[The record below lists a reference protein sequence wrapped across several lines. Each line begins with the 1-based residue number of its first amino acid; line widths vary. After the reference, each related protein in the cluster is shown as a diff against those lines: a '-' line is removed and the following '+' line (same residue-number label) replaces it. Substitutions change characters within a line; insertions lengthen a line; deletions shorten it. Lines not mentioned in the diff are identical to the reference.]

1 MAHGI
6 VKYSQELKYGHCLNC
21 FGYYSRKSYARHRC
35 ITNKKSAKDLK
46 RKAAPIKEGDAALQ
60 VKVNLLSPE
69 AANIMASMNDDAV
82 GRKWCRKFWSYS
94 TIICI
99 LVLFPS
105 VFKSGLYYFFTFFHN
120 SPYWI
125 NNKIKKWT
133 IIAANYFDTY
143 FMMMTHLKTPGIVCI
158 WLNSWFLCPRFSF

>member
-1 MAHGI
+1 MIFFPHQAIFIPPPPPGGIFQYIGPCEGNHIKNLETLKEQKGFLIMAHGV
-6 VKYSQELKYGHCLNC
+6 VKYSPELKYGHCLNC

-82 GRKWCRKFWSYS
+82 GRK
-94 TIICI
+94 
-99 LVLFPS
+99 
-105 VFKSGLYYFFTFFHN
+105 
-120 SPYWI
+120 
-125 NNKIKKWT
+125 
-133 IIAANYFDTY
+133 
-143 FMMMTHLKTPGIVCI
+143 
-158 WLNSWFLCPRFSF
+158 